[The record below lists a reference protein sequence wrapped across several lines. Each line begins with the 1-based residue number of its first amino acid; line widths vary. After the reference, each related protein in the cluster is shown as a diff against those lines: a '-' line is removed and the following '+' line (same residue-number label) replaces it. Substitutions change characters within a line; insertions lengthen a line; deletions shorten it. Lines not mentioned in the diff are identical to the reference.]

1 MFNHISIVY
10 NCFGIHEYVK
20 IYMHVSLHLL
30 ESKFK
35 FSFLEIDKHK
45 FYVDCNTLYMDC
57 WYYIDFFGTWLD
69 CPMFSIT
76 TLYVTM
82 LIVTMLTMTML
93 TAAMLNY
100 ILFTLLTVTLLMVF
114 ILSRLAYSVDYFYVN
129 SYVAYYVT

>member
-10 NCFGIHEYVK
+10 NCFGIHAYVK
-20 IYMHVSLHLL
+20 IYMYVSLHLL

-45 FYVDCNTLYMDC
+45 FYVDCNTIYMDC
-57 WYYIDFFGTWLD
+57 WYYIDFFGTCLD

-114 ILSRLAYSVDYFYVN
+114 ILSRVAYSVDYFYVN

>member
-20 IYMHVSLHLL
+20 IYMYVSLHLL

-45 FYVDCNTLYMDC
+45 FYVDCNTIYMDC

-69 CPMFSIT
+69 CPMFSII

-100 ILFTLLTVTLLMVF
+100 ILFVDC
-114 ILSRLAYSVDYFYVN
+114 YSVDGFYIV
-129 SYVAYYVT
+129 SCSLLC